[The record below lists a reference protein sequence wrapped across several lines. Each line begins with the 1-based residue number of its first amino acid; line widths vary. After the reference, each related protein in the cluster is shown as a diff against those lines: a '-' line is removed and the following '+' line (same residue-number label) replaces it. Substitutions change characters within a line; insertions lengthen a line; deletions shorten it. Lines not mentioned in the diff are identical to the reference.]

1 MDVFGKP
8 LFSRDG
14 DVEDDEYCFREES
27 FSSTG
32 AAVRTDSCPAITS
45 PAIISSG
52 ITSTLADSPTS
63 SAPESPSTAAVSLNL
78 LDETNSQISQLSA
91 LINDDGTSD
100 SLAAE
105 LGGLLDLLNSL
116 AGSLGTFRS
125 FQKSKRAVN
134 DLTCNDLEILMNKYN
149 EVINLVERI
158 IAALNSIGQ
167 NTGSEAVNNFI
178 GYSLGVFLAA
188 KPKLEST
195 IKEYEDEADEKNCL
209 TTSTS
214 STTTAASSTGQPIS
228 TETTSTRMTTIASTV
243 QSTQTQTTTPTI
255 SLKSTTITSTE
266 KLSTITTTIEATT
279 QDRTVETTTKDS
291 NVETTTQESTLETTT
306 QDSTV

>member
-1 MDVFGKP
+1 MAVYTGKDGPVGFDVFGKP

-45 PAIISSG
+45 SSITSNGITSPA

-63 SAPESPSTAAVSLNL
+63 SAPESTSTAAVSLNL

-91 LINDDGTSD
+91 LINDDGTSE

-125 FQKSKRAVN
+125 FQKSKRAVS

-158 IAALNSIGQ
+158 IAALNNIGQ
-167 NTGSEAVNNFI
+167 DTGSEAVNNFMD
-178 GYSLGVFLAA
+178 YSFGVFSAA

-195 IKEYEDEADEKNCL
+195 RKEYEDVTN
-209 TTSTS
+209 
-214 STTTAASSTGQPIS
+214 
-228 TETTSTRMTTIASTV
+228 ETRPSEMKVS
-243 QSTQTQTTTPTI
+243 P
-255 SLKSTTITSTE
+255 
-266 KLSTITTTIEATT
+266 
-279 QDRTVETTTKDS
+279 
-291 NVETTTQESTLETTT
+291 
-306 QDSTV
+306 

>member
-45 PAIISSG
+45 SAITSNGITSPAITSSG
-52 ITSTLADSPTS
+52 ITSSLAHSPTS

-91 LINDDGTSD
+91 LINDDGTSE

-125 FQKSKRAVN
+125 FQKSK
-134 DLTCNDLEILMNKYN
+134 
-149 EVINLVERI
+149 
-158 IAALNSIGQ
+158 
-167 NTGSEAVNNFI
+167 
-178 GYSLGVFLAA
+178 
-188 KPKLEST
+188 
-195 IKEYEDEADEKNCL
+195 
-209 TTSTS
+209 
-214 STTTAASSTGQPIS
+214 
-228 TETTSTRMTTIASTV
+228 
-243 QSTQTQTTTPTI
+243 
-255 SLKSTTITSTE
+255 
-266 KLSTITTTIEATT
+266 
-279 QDRTVETTTKDS
+279 
-291 NVETTTQESTLETTT
+291 
-306 QDSTV
+306 